1 MNRYS
6 LRTLLLLGPLFG
18 FIVGIPAA
26 CSTLLNHPL
35 GEGECRTEADCS
47 DGTSCY
53 DEDDPFYGDCE
64 GAERAC
70 EGDGECGEGNVCAE
84 YQNDHPCN
92 PGELSTRCVAACL
105 DNAACLDGEQ
115 CDTATG
121 HCVIWACADG
131 YTCPTYFSC
140 TPDTEG
146 TGCARDTCTDDA
158 GCGEGWCVDGA
169 CFAEP
174 GFCSYAPP

>member
-70 EGDGECGEGNVCAE
+70 EGDGE
-84 YQNDHPCN
+84 
-92 PGELSTRCVAACL
+92 
-105 DNAACLDGEQ
+105 
-115 CDTATG
+115 
-121 HCVIWACADG
+121 
-131 YTCPTYFSC
+131 
-140 TPDTEG
+140 
-146 TGCARDTCTDDA
+146 
-158 GCGEGWCVDGA
+158 
-169 CFAEP
+169 
-174 GFCSYAPP
+174 